1 MSNPS
6 NVAFAERL
14 NLAMNRAGLDIS
26 NLSEQSEIS
35 YEMVRRYTHA
45 LAKPRDKKLQKIA
58 KCLGVSASWLDYGEG
73 EMTSKPSLDELRA
86 KIAEME
92 SKGKSS
98 THQKN
103 EILSMAKPV
112 PVLSWVAAGSWSE
125 ANTVTVDDAFD
136 WLPRP
141 MGLSEKGFA
150 LKVQG
155 ESMLPEFRPD
165 DYIYVEPEIAAISLK
180 NADLVVVQKLD
191 GKSEATFKQLIIGDT
206 SDDMYLKPLNPKW
219 HEQKMLPL
227 GEEWHLVGKV
237 VGKYVKY

>member
-1 MSNPS
+1 MAHPTMQRIFDKTGKTAAEIARILDTTPQNINNWSS
-6 NVAFAERL
+6 RGISKRGALQLAKAF
-14 NLAMNRAGLDIS
+14 
-26 NLSEQSEIS
+26 NLSVDWIL
-35 YEMVRRYTHA
+35 T
-45 LAKPRDKKLQKIA
+45 
-58 KCLGVSASWLDYGEG
+58 GEG
-73 EMTSKPSLDELRA
+73 EAMSKPSIDELRA
-86 KIAEME
+86 RISEME
-92 SKGKSS
+92 IKGKSEPA
-98 THQKN
+98 QKS

-112 PVLSWVAAGSWSE
+112 PVLSWVAAGSWNE

-141 MGLSEKGFA
+141 IGLSEKGFA

-165 DYIYVEPEIAAISLK
+165 DYIYVEPEIMAIALK

-219 HEQKMLPL
+219 HEQKMIPL

>member
-1 MSNPS
+1 MAHPTMQRIFDKTGKTAAEIARILDTTPQNINNWSS
-6 NVAFAERL
+6 RGISKRGALQLAKAF
-14 NLAMNRAGLDIS
+14 
-26 NLSEQSEIS
+26 NLSVDWIL
-35 YEMVRRYTHA
+35 T
-45 LAKPRDKKLQKIA
+45 
-58 KCLGVSASWLDYGEG
+58 GEG
-73 EMTSKPSLDELRA
+73 EAISKPGLDELRA
-86 KIAEME
+86 RISEME
-92 SKGKSS
+92 LKGKNEPA
-98 THQKN
+98 QKS

-165 DYIYVEPEIAAISLK
+165 DYIYVEPEIMAVALK

-219 HEQKMLPL
+219 HEQKMIPL

>member
-1 MSNPS
+1 MSTIP
-6 NVAFAERL
+6 ERIQAAL
-14 NLAMNRAGLDIS
+14 DDKGISWSKAATSIGLSAQAATKWKKGQIGKETLQD
-26 NLSEQSEIS
+26 
-35 YEMVRRYTHA
+35 
-45 LAKPRDKKLQKIA
+45 LAKFLDV
-58 KCLGVSASWLDYGEG
+58 GYGWLATGEG

-92 SKGKSS
+92 SKGKSNIQ
-98 THQKN
+98 QKS
-103 EILSMAKPV
+103 EVLSVTKPV

-125 ANTVTVDDAFD
+125 ASTVTVDDAFD

-165 DYIYVEPEIAAISLK
+165 DYIYVEPEIVAISLK

-206 SDDMYLKPLNPKW
+206 SDDMHLKPLNPNW
-219 HEQKMLPL
+219 HEQKMIPL

>member
-1 MSNPS
+1 MSTIP
-6 NVAFAERL
+6 ERIQAAL
-14 NLAMNRAGLDIS
+14 DDKGISWSKAATSIGLSAQAATKWKKGQIGKETLQD
-26 NLSEQSEIS
+26 
-35 YEMVRRYTHA
+35 
-45 LAKPRDKKLQKIA
+45 LAKFLD
-58 KCLGVSASWLDYGEG
+58 VSYGWLATGEG
-73 EMTSKPSLDELRA
+73 EMTSKPSLEELRA
-86 KIAEME
+86 RISEIE
-92 SKGKSS
+92 LKGKSEPA
-98 THQKN
+98 QKS

-141 MGLSEKGFA
+141 IGLSEKGFA

-165 DYIYVEPEIAAISLK
+165 DYIYVEPEIMAIALK

-219 HEQKMLPL
+219 HEQKMIPL

>member
-1 MSNPS
+1 MNTL
-6 NVAFAERL
+6 AQRL
-14 NLAMNRAGLDIS
+14 KYARELA
-26 NLSEQSEIS
+26 NLSQQEVAKRANIS
-35 YEMVRRYTHA
+35 QPTYFKIENGST
-45 LAKPRDKKLQKIA
+45 LKPRNILEIA
-58 KCLGVSASWLDYGEG
+58 QALKVNAHWLATGEG
-73 EMTSKPSLDELRA
+73 EMASKPSLDELRA
-86 KIAEME
+86 KIAEMK
-92 SKGKSS
+92 SKGKSNIQ
-98 THQKN
+98 QKN
-103 EILSMAKPV
+103 EVLSMTKPV

-206 SDDMYLKPLNPKW
+206 SDDMYLKPLNPNW
-219 HEQKMLPL
+219 HEQKMIPL

-237 VGKYVKY
+237 VGKLVEY

>member
-1 MSNPS
+1 MSSTLPKRIQ
-6 NVAFAERL
+6 FALEQK
-14 NLAMNRAGLDIS
+14 
-26 NLSEQSEIS
+26 NLSWSKAATSIGLSAQAATKWKKGQIGKETLQD
-35 YEMVRRYTHA
+35 
-45 LAKPRDKKLQKIA
+45 LAKFLEVDY
-58 KCLGVSASWLDYGEG
+58 SWLATGEG
-73 EMTSKPSLDELRA
+73 KMASKPSLDELRA

-92 SKGKSS
+92 SKGKSNIQ
-98 THQKN
+98 QKS
-103 EILSMAKPV
+103 EVLSMTKPV

-165 DYIYVEPEIAAISLK
+165 DYIYVEPEIAAIALK

-206 SDDMYLKPLNPKW
+206 SDDMYLKPLNPEW